1 MGLNVIFLA
10 YLCILHTYMCTNQ
23 KSLKIEN
30 TKNMRKAFVHFL
42 WGTLV
47 LAFVVSGLAFTAI
60 WNGWIGYMP
69 PIEDLQNPINRF
81 ATQIYSADGKVIGT
95 WNFNRENRVCIP
107 YSNLSPHLVDAL
119 VATEDARFYDHSGVD
134 FIALG
139 RAIVKRGLLGQTSA
153 GGGSTITQQLAKQL
167 YSETAK
173 STLQRVLQK
182 PIEWVIAVKLER
194 NYTKEEIIALY
205 LNYFDFLHN
214 AVGIKT
220 ASNTYFNKEPKDL
233 TVEEAAT
240 LIGLCKNPSLFNPV
254 RYPER
259 CRERRN
265 VVLDQMRKAGYLT
278 DSQYDEYAAK
288 DLTLDF
294 HRTDHKDGTAPYLRE
309 FLRIYMTAERPDIS
323 KYPSWNK
330 RQYVLDSIAW
340 VTDPLYGWCNKNFK
354 KDGTPYN
361 LNADGLKVYTT
372 IDSRMQ
378 RYAEEAVYGHV
389 ARFLQPEFTKEN
401 RRKSNAPFTSQ
412 LTKKQVNQIME
423 RAVLQSERYRVMKA
437 NGASDEEIHRAFHT
451 PTDMSVFTYHG
462 DLDTTMTPLDSIRY
476 VKSFLRAGFMSMDPK
491 TGAVKAYVGGL
502 DYRHFMYDMVTGG
515 RRQVGSTI
523 KPFLYSLA
531 MENGFSPCD
540 LAPNVQ
546 RTYMV
551 AGQPWTPRNAS
562 HKRAGEM
569 VTLKWGLAQSSN
581 WVSAYLMSKL
591 SPQQFVQ
598 LLHDYGINNPDIHP
612 SMSLCLGPCE
622 VSVAEMVSAYT
633 TFANGGIRVAPL
645 FVSRIE
651 DNDGNVVATFQ
662 PRMNEVISA
671 ESANKMLV
679 ELMGVVE
686 GGTAGRLRYKYN
698 FTGDIGGKTGTT
710 NRNSDAWFMGF
721 TPELVSGCWVGGEDR
736 DIHFDSMRMGQGATM
751 ALPIWAYFMKKVYR
765 DSSLP
770 YDPNSKFNLPEGF
783 DPCAKDA
790 DDMEYG
796 IDEVYE

>member
-1 MGLNVIFLA
+1 
-10 YLCILHTYMCTNQ
+10 
-23 KSLKIEN
+23 
-30 TKNMRKAFVHFL
+30 MRKVFIHFL
-42 WGTLV
+42 WWLLGLTFLGSS
-47 LAFVVSGLAFTAI
+47 LAFVAI

-69 PIEDLQNPINRF
+69 PVEDLQNPISRF
-81 ATQIYSADGKVIGT
+81 ATQIYSSDGKVIGT
-95 WNFNRENRVCIP
+95 WNFNRENRICVP
-107 YSNLSPHLVDAL
+107 YSDLSPYLVKAL
-119 VATEDARFYDHSGVD
+119 VATEDVRFYDHSGID
-134 FIALG
+134 FIALS

-167 YSETAK
+167 YSDAAG
-173 STLQRVLQK
+173 STLERLLQK

-220 ASNTYFNKEPKDL
+220 ASTTYFYKDPKNL
-233 TVEEAAT
+233 TLEEAAT

-265 VVLDQMRKAGYLT
+265 VVLDQMRKAGYIT
-278 DSQYDEYAAK
+278 DEQYEKSCA
-288 DLTLDF
+288 LPITLNF
-294 HRTDHKDGTAPYLRE
+294 HRNDHKDGTAPYLRE
-309 FLRIYMTAERPDIS
+309 FLRVYMSAERPDRS

-340 VTDPLYGWCNKNFK
+340 DTDPLYGWCNKNFK

-389 ARFLQPEFTKEN
+389 ARYLQPEFFKEN
-401 RRKSNAPFTSQ
+401 KGKPNAPFTSQ

-423 RAVLQSERYRVMKA
+423 RAVLQSERYRILKA
-437 NGASDEEIHRAFHT
+437 NGASDEEIHKSFHT
-451 PTDMSVFTYHG
+451 PTDMSIFTYHG
-462 DLDTTMTPLDSIRY
+462 DVDTTMTPIDSIRY
-476 VKSFLRAGFMSMDPK
+476 VKSFLRAGFMSMDPV

-502 DYRHFMYDMVTGG
+502 DYTHFMYDMVTGG

-546 RTYMV
+546 HTYMV
-551 AGQPWTPRNAS
+551 AGKPWTPRNTS

-581 WVSAYLMSKL
+581 WISAYLMSKL

-622 VSVAEMVSAYT
+622 MTVAEMVSAYT
-633 TFANGGIRVAPL
+633 TFANHGIRTAPM

-651 DNDGNVVATFQ
+651 DNEGNVITNFQ
-662 PRMNEVISA
+662 PRMNEVISE

-679 ELMGVVE
+679 LLKGVVD

-698 FTGDIGGKTGTT
+698 FTGEIGGKTGTT

-721 TPELVSGCWVGGEDR
+721 TPQLVSGCWVGGDDR

-765 DSSLP
+765 DKTLP
-770 YDPNSKFNLPEGF
+770 YDPDAKFDLPEGF
-783 DPCAKDA
+783 DGCSHNAE

-796 IDEVYE
+796 IEEVYE

>member
-1 MGLNVIFLA
+1 
-10 YLCILHTYMCTNQ
+10 
-23 KSLKIEN
+23 
-30 TKNMRKAFVHFL
+30 MRKVFIHFL
-42 WGTLV
+42 WWLLGLTFLGSS
-47 LAFVVSGLAFTAI
+47 LAFVAI

-69 PIEDLQNPINRF
+69 PIEDLQNPISRF
-81 ATQIYSADGKVIGT
+81 ATQIYSSDGKVIGT
-95 WNFNRENRVCIP
+95 WNFNRENRICVP
-107 YSNLSPHLVDAL
+107 YSDLSPYLVKAL
-119 VATEDARFYDHSGVD
+119 VATEDVRFYDHSGID
-134 FIALG
+134 FIALS

-167 YSETAK
+167 YSDAAG
-173 STLQRVLQK
+173 STLERLLQK

-220 ASNTYFNKEPKDL
+220 ASTTYFYKDPKNL
-233 TVEEAAT
+233 TLEEAAT

-265 VVLDQMRKAGYLT
+265 VVLDQMRKAGYIT
-278 DSQYDEYAAK
+278 DEQYEKSCALPIA
-288 DLTLDF
+288 LNF
-294 HRTDHKDGTAPYLRE
+294 HRNDHKDGTAPYLRE
-309 FLRIYMTAERPDIS
+309 FLRVYMSAERPDRS

-340 VTDPLYGWCNKNFK
+340 DTDPLYGWCNKNFK

-389 ARFLQPEFTKEN
+389 ARYLQPEFFKEN
-401 RRKSNAPFTSQ
+401 KGKPNAPFTSQ

-423 RAVLQSERYRVMKA
+423 RAVLQSERYRILKA
-437 NGASDEEIHRAFHT
+437 NGASDEEIHKSFHT
-451 PTDMSVFTYHG
+451 PTDMSIFTYHG
-462 DLDTTMTPLDSIRY
+462 DVDTTMTPIDSIRY
-476 VKSFLRAGFMSMDPK
+476 VKSFLRAGFMSMDPV

-502 DYRHFMYDMVTGG
+502 DYTHFMYDMVTGG

-546 RTYMV
+546 HTYMV
-551 AGQPWTPRNAS
+551 AGKPWTPRNTS

-581 WVSAYLMSKL
+581 WISAYLMSKL

-622 VSVAEMVSAYT
+622 MTVAEMVSAYT
-633 TFANGGIRVAPL
+633 TFANHGIRTAPM

-651 DNDGNVVATFQ
+651 DNEGNVITNFQ
-662 PRMNEVISA
+662 PRMNEVISE

-679 ELMGVVE
+679 LLKGVVD

-698 FTGDIGGKTGTT
+698 FTGEIGGKTGTT

-721 TPELVSGCWVGGEDR
+721 TPQLVSGCWVGGDDR

-765 DSSLP
+765 DKTLP
-770 YDPNSKFNLPEGF
+770 YDPNAKFDLPEGF
-783 DPCAKDA
+783 DGCSHNAE

-796 IDEVYE
+796 IEEVYE

>member
-1 MGLNVIFLA
+1 
-10 YLCILHTYMCTNQ
+10 
-23 KSLKIEN
+23 
-30 TKNMRKAFVHFL
+30 MRKVFIHFL
-42 WGTLV
+42 WWLLGLTFLGSS
-47 LAFVVSGLAFTAI
+47 LAFVAI

-69 PIEDLQNPINRF
+69 PVEDLQNPISRF
-81 ATQIYSADGKVIGT
+81 ATQIYSSDGKVIGT
-95 WNFNRENRVCIP
+95 WNFNRENRICVP
-107 YSNLSPHLVDAL
+107 YSDLSPYLVKAL
-119 VATEDARFYDHSGVD
+119 VATEDVRFYDHSGID
-134 FIALG
+134 FIALS

-167 YSETAK
+167 YSDAAG
-173 STLQRVLQK
+173 STLERLLQK

-220 ASNTYFNKEPKDL
+220 ASTTYFYKDPKNL
-233 TVEEAAT
+233 TLEEAAT

-265 VVLDQMRKAGYLT
+265 VVLDQMRKAGYIT
-278 DSQYDEYAAK
+278 DEQYEKSCA
-288 DLTLDF
+288 LPITLNF
-294 HRTDHKDGTAPYLRE
+294 HRNDHKDGTAPYLRE
-309 FLRIYMTAERPDIS
+309 FLRVYMSAERPDRS

-340 VTDPLYGWCNKNFK
+340 DTDPLYGWCNKNFK

-389 ARFLQPEFTKEN
+389 ARYLQPEFFKEN
-401 RRKSNAPFTSQ
+401 KGKPNAPFTSQ

-423 RAVLQSERYRVMKA
+423 RAVLQSERYRILKA
-437 NGASDEEIHRAFHT
+437 NGASDEEIHKSFHT
-451 PTDMSVFTYHG
+451 PTDMSIFTYHG
-462 DLDTTMTPLDSIRY
+462 DVDTTMTPIDSIRY
-476 VKSFLRAGFMSMDPK
+476 VKSFLRAGFMSMDPV

-502 DYRHFMYDMVTGG
+502 DYTHFMYDMVTGG

-546 RTYMV
+546 HTYMV
-551 AGQPWTPRNAS
+551 AGKPWTPRNAS

-581 WVSAYLMSKL
+581 WISTYLMSKL

-622 VSVAEMVSAYT
+622 MTVAEMVSAYT
-633 TFANGGIRVAPL
+633 TFANHGIRTAPM

-651 DNDGNVVATFQ
+651 DNEGNVITNFQ
-662 PRMNEVISA
+662 PRMNEVISE

-679 ELMGVVE
+679 LLKGVVD

-698 FTGDIGGKTGTT
+698 FTGEIGGKTGTT

-721 TPELVSGCWVGGEDR
+721 TPQLVSGCWVGGDDR

-765 DSSLP
+765 DKTLP
-770 YDPNSKFNLPEGF
+770 YDPDAKFDLPEGF
-783 DPCAKDA
+783 DGCSHNAE

-796 IDEVYE
+796 IEEVYE